1 MPELETKHLNM
12 KDAQADFARTFAAFK
27 SANDERLAALESKSR
42 DGLIDEKVSRLNS
55 ALDAQSKQIENLSL
69 TLSAPLSASSS
80 ASSLASLA
88 HHGAKSEAK
97 SAWSSFI
104 RTGDA
109 QGLSDLEGKSLSSV
123 DGEGGY
129 IAPVETESRIDTA
142 LTESSPLRSICTVR
156 RIGAGLYKKPVSA
169 SGAAAGWAG
178 ETEARIE
185 TQAPQL
191 ELLDFPAGELYAMP
205 AATQALL
212 DDGVADVDQ
221 WLADE
226 VRDVFA
232 AQETAAFISGDG
244 VNKPKGLLSYTQA
257 ENGTQGFGEI
267 GTVSTGTVGGFD
279 VDAPADAILDL
290 IYAGKSRYRAGSS
303 FVMNRR
309 TVSDIRKIKDADGNY
324 IWQPSS
330 EAGQPSTLLGYPL
343 VEAEDMPDISSGN
356 PFMGFGDF
364 RRGYL
369 IVDRQGVRVL
379 RDPYSAKP
387 YVLFYTTS
395 SRSQLNLLQ
404 VALWAAFF
412 FSITI
417 FKRRLL

>member
-27 SANDERLAALESKSR
+27 SANDERLAALESKST
-42 DGLIDEKVSRLNS
+42 DILMDEKVSRLNA

-69 TLSAPLSASSS
+69 TLSAPL
-80 ASSLASLA
+80 A
-88 HHGAKSEAK
+88 HQGAKHEAK

-104 RTGDA
+104 RNGDA
-109 QGLSDLEGKSLSSV
+109 QGLLEFEGKSLSSV

-129 IAPVETESRIDTA
+129 IAPVETESRIDKA
-142 LTESSPLRSICTVR
+142 LADSSPLRSICTVR

-257 ENGTQGFGEI
+257 DNGTQSFGEI
-267 GTVSTGTVGGFD
+267 GTVSTGSAGSFD
-279 VDAPADAILDL
+279 SSAPVDAILDL

-309 TVSDIRKIKDADGNY
+309 TVSDIRKFKDVDGNY

-356 PFMGFGDF
+356 AFMAFGDF

-379 RDPYSAKP
+379 RDPFSAKP
-387 YVLFYTTS
+387 YVLFYTTK
-395 SRSQLNLLQ
+395 RVGGGVQDFDAIKLLK
-404 VALWAAFF
+404 AAA
-412 FSITI
+412 
-417 FKRRLL
+417 

>member
-1 MPELETKHLNM
+1 MPDLETKHLNL
-12 KDAQADFARTFAAFK
+12 KDAQADFARTFASFK
-27 SANDERLAALESKSR
+27 SANDERLSALESKSS
-42 DGLIDEKVSRLNS
+42 DILMDEKVSRLNT

-69 TLSAPLSASSS
+69 TLSAPMVQQ
-80 ASSLASLA
+80 
-88 HHGAKSEAK
+88 GVRSEAK

-109 QGLSDLEGKSLSSV
+109 QGLSDLEGKSLSSL

-129 IAPVETESRIDTA
+129 IAPVETESRIDMSLA
-142 LTESSPLRSICTVR
+142 ESSPLRSICTVR
-156 RIGAGLYKKPVSA
+156 RIGAGLFKKPVSI

-232 AQETAAFISGDG
+232 AQETSAFIGGDG
-244 VNKPKGLLSYTQA
+244 INKPRGLLSYTQA
-257 ENGTQGFGEI
+257 DNGTQGFGEI
-267 GTVSTGTVGGFD
+267 GALSTGTAGGFD
-279 VDAPADAILDL
+279 DTSPVDAVLDL

-309 TVSDIRKIKDADGNY
+309 TVSDIRKFKDADGNY
-324 IWQPSS
+324 IWQPAA

-343 VEAEDMPDISSGN
+343 VEVEDMPNISTGN
-356 PFMGFGDF
+356 AFMAFGDF

-387 YVLFYTTS
+387 YVLFYTTK
-395 SRSQLNLLQ
+395 RVGGGVQDFEAIKLLK
-404 VALWAAFF
+404 AAA
-412 FSITI
+412 
-417 FKRRLL
+417 

>member
-1 MPELETKHLNM
+1 MPDLETKHLSM
-12 KDAQADFARTFAAFK
+12 KDAQADFAKTFHAFK
-27 SANDERLAALESKSR
+27 SANDERLAALEAKSS
-42 DGLIDEKVSRLNS
+42 DILMDEKLSRLNA
-55 ALDAQSKQIENLSL
+55 ALDAQSKQIKNLSMG
-69 TLSAPLSASSS
+69 LSAPLSRE
-80 ASSLASLA
+80 
-88 HHGAKSEAK
+88 GNKSEAK
-97 SAWSSFI
+97 SAWSDFI

-109 QGLSDLEGKSLSSV
+109 EALGKLEGKSLSSV

-129 IAPVETESRIDTA
+129 IAPAETESRIDKA
-142 LTESSPLRSICTVR
+142 LSESSPFRSIATVR
-156 RIGAGLYKKPVSA
+156 RIGAGLFKKPVSA
-169 SGAAAGWAG
+169 SGAASGWAG
-178 ETEARIE
+178 ETDSRLE

-212 DDGVADVDQ
+212 DDSVADVDQ

-232 AQETAAFISGDG
+232 AQETAAFVNGDG
-244 VNKPKGLLSYTQA
+244 INKPRGLLNYIQA
-257 ENGTQGFGEI
+257 DNGTQSFGEI
-267 GTVSTGTVGGFD
+267 GTVSTGVAGSFD
-279 VDAPADAILDL
+279 GTAPVDAILDL

-309 TVSDIRKIKDADGNY
+309 TVSDIRKFKDADGNY
-324 IWQPSS
+324 IWQPAT

-343 VEAEDMPDISSGN
+343 IEAEDMPDVSSGN
-356 PFMGFGDF
+356 VCMAFGDF

-387 YVLFYTTS
+387 YVLFYTTK
-395 SRSQLNLLQ
+395 RVGGGVQDFDAIKLLK
-404 VALWAAFF
+404 ATA
-412 FSITI
+412 
-417 FKRRLL
+417 

>member
-27 SANDERLAALESKSR
+27 SANDERLAALESKST
-42 DGLIDEKVSRLNS
+42 DILMDEKVSRLNA

-69 TLSAPLSASSS
+69 TLSAPL
-80 ASSLASLA
+80 A
-88 HHGAKSEAK
+88 HQGAKHEAK

-104 RTGDA
+104 RNGDA
-109 QGLSDLEGKSLSSV
+109 QGLLEFEGKSLSSV

-129 IAPVETESRIDTA
+129 IAPVETESRIDKA
-142 LTESSPLRSICTVR
+142 LADSSPLRSICTVR

-232 AQETAAFISGDG
+232 AQETASFISGDG

-257 ENGTQGFGEI
+257 DNGTQSFGEI
-267 GTVSTGTVGGFD
+267 GTVSTGSAGSFD
-279 VDAPADAILDL
+279 SSAPVDAILDL

-309 TVSDIRKIKDADGNY
+309 TVSDIRKFKDVDGNY

-356 PFMGFGDF
+356 AFMAFGDSRPSLMF
-364 RRGYL
+364 CFIRRN
-369 IVDRQGVRVL
+369 V
-379 RDPYSAKP
+379 
-387 YVLFYTTS
+387 
-395 SRSQLNLLQ
+395 
-404 VALWAAFF
+404 WAAACRI
-412 FSITI
+412 SM
-417 FKRRLL
+417 RLSS